1 MLYYPTMHHKRH
13 TALVGAMTELDV
25 KGMPFSDAKK
35 QLLEAGYTEAE
46 ITHVLY
52 SAPFDKRVNAP
63 KPPDPLA
70 VIYEAHPELADKVGQ
85 SFAASE
91 AKDDLNEAIRNE
103 VAANFAPGPLANEY
117 RVKVSDY
124 LGWSYYSV
132 QIAGMVLAVVLAQTG
147 ISREVY
153 IAVVGLYFL
162 GSNVLYYS
170 AFAKKAYLVSQNE
183 KRISKHKPR
192 A

>member
-1 MLYYPTMHHKRH
+1 M
-13 TALVGAMTELDV
+13 
-25 KGMPFSDAKK
+25 
-35 QLLEAGYTEAE
+35 
-46 ITHVLY
+46 
-52 SAPFDKRVNAP
+52 
-63 KPPDPLA
+63 
-70 VIYEAHPELADKVGQ
+70 IYEAHPELADKVGQ

-132 QIAGMVLAVVLAQTG
+132 QIAGMVLAVMLAQT
-147 ISREVY
+147 
-153 IAVVGLYFL
+153 GLYFL